1 MSMRWLPLLRPV
13 VPPAVLAVVLAA
25 CAGSPQ
31 LAYESAPDET
41 TQNSTVDS
49 GEARALEQAEADCAR
64 QGKHAVSKRVEGET
78 VYDCGESD

>member
-1 MSMRWLPLLRPV
+1 MKWQPFFCPV
-13 VPPAVLAVVLAA
+13 MPAAVLAVALAA

-31 LAYESAPDET
+31 LAYESAPDQMP
-41 TQNSTVDS
+41 QNGPVDPVDS

-78 VYDCGESD
+78 IYDCVE